1 MTWCTTSTLYRNWQD
16 VFFGEVLDFNG
27 EVHGMVFYL
36 MLPFFAANGECVLN
50 VFCEMQQEVRGG
62 RQHGGFKRRERS
74 R

>member
-1 MTWCTTSTLYRNWQD
+1 
-16 VFFGEVLDFNG
+16 
-27 EVHGMVFYL
+27 MVFYL